1 MLDHLKFPL
10 LGRELGT
17 TLPDIVAVQRLA
29 LGTLQN
35 PEKGREIGCKRFT
48 SVIMRSPVDGE
59 HERHRAFAAG
69 PQLVRILGIS
79 LKVQRTIV
87 ARDRP
92 FLIILLTS
100 PPEVSS

>member
-17 TLPDIVAVQRLA
+17 TLLDIVAVQRLA

-48 SVIMRSPVDGE
+48 SVIIRSPVDGE
-59 HERHRAFAAG
+59 HERHRTFASG
-69 PQLVRILGIS
+69 SHLVRILGIS
-79 LKVQRTIV
+79 FKVRRTEV

-92 FLIILLTS
+92 FLINLL
-100 PPEVSS
+100 SSFPGG